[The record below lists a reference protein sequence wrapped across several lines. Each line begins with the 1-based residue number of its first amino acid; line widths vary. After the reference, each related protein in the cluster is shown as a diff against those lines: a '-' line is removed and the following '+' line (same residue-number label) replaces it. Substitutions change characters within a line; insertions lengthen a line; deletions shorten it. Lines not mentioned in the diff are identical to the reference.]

1 MFLRG
6 LVRDVSPSHESNN
19 KSVAPAAAGITE
31 EEYTVPSSKDQNSA
45 AIHQQLARRISSSE
59 RKP

>member
-6 LVRDVSPSHESNN
+6 LVRDASPSHENS
-19 KSVAPAAAGITE
+19 KSYAIAAAE
-31 EEYTVPSSKDQNSA
+31 EECIVSLTKDGA
-45 AIHQQLARRISSSE
+45 VIHQQLARRISSSE